1 MANQLADTAPWN
13 LPCRI
18 SGWNACSMRGLAT
31 IGRNGCRNSPSVRG
45 QARPPQGCRPSPAPG
60 VGGGGSS
67 LRLQIHAASN
77 WQPPASCHGA
87 LPFVWLRAD
96 RAFWGGPRRSDECVL
111 REGRSSGGIW
121 NRRVKGMSHEATRCA
136 WARTPLSI
144 AYHDAEWGSPVHD
157 DRTLFE
163 FLILE
168 GAQAGLSWETILKKR
183 DSYRS
188 AFGGFDPAK
197 VARFKADRIAR
208 LLTNP
213 GIVRNRLKVNSAV
226 TNAKLFLSVQREF
239 GTFDKYVWSF
249 VGGFAARERAAV
261 AWRHPTS
268 HSRVGRAEPRSV
280 EAGLQVCRLHHLLRV
295 HAGRG
300 HGRRPHGRLFSSEGR
315 SRHSQIAGSTS
326 PIARR
331 MTTSARSSNCVGS
344 AFTMTTRAP
353 AAFASGTAPATG

>member
-1 MANQLADTAPWN
+1 
-13 LPCRI
+13 
-18 SGWNACSMRGLAT
+18 
-31 IGRNGCRNSPSVRG
+31 
-45 QARPPQGCRPSPAPG
+45 
-60 VGGGGSS
+60 
-67 LRLQIHAASN
+67 
-77 WQPPASCHGA
+77 
-87 LPFVWLRAD
+87 
-96 RAFWGGPRRSDECVL
+96 
-111 REGRSSGGIW
+111 
-121 NRRVKGMSHEATRCA
+121 MSHEATRCA

-249 VGGFAARERAAV
+249 VGGSPRVNERRSLGDIPPRTPESDALSRDLSKRGFKFVGSTICYAFMQAV
-261 AWRHPTS
+261 GMVDDHTVDCFR
-268 HSRVGRAEPRSV
+268 RK
-280 EAGLQVCRLHHLLRV
+280 
-295 HAGRG
+295 AGRVT
-300 HGRRPHGRLFSSEGR
+300 HR
-315 SRHSQIAGSTS
+315 S
-326 PIARR
+326 
-331 MTTSARSSNCVGS
+331 
-344 AFTMTTRAP
+344 P
-353 AAFASGTAPATG
+353 AAPRRSPGG